1 MNLKKILTT
10 AVVLGIFSGTASAL
24 EIGDKMPGLFNRG
37 ITKNFMT
44 ETVIINYHPYQD
56 KNGEI
61 INPEDYEYAT
71 SISYS
76 KECLEKRGMKPFAVL
91 SFKENRIHVDEDA
104 DGVIDGRVGNEKSA
118 SEELYD
124 TFIGMYF
131 TCNPDRLRLPLLLKK
146 FPKPSA

>member
-91 SFKENRIHVDEDA
+91 SFKENRIHVESGPTVA
-104 DGVIDGRVGNEKSA
+104 PA
-118 SEELYD
+118 SFKEISQAISII
-124 TFIGMYF
+124 FII
-131 TCNPDRLRLPLLLKK
+131 LKILFWK
-146 FPKPSA
+146 CQKRF